1 MPAMAASVTADADGF
16 PPHIALPDA
25 PPSLVEIWEPE
36 KPDERKPLRL
46 AQADVRVVITAGI
59 AETTM
64 TLRFANDTPR
74 LLEGELVFPLPEN
87 ATVSGFGYNVTALT
101 SAAIPFIS
109 VAHSIG
115 PWLAFIA
122 SRSCQQLVPAEL
134 Q

>member
-1 MPAMAASVTADADGF
+1 MVACPGGPMPSVVLGVVLSLIAPLALAQPKSTAPQLLAG
-16 PPHIALPDA
+16 
-25 PPSLVEIWEPE
+25 E

-87 ATVSGFGYNVTALT
+87 ATVSGFGLDVNGTL
-101 SAAIPFIS
+101 
-109 VAHSIG
+109 
-115 PWLAFIA
+115 
-122 SRSCQQLVPAEL
+122 
-134 Q
+134 